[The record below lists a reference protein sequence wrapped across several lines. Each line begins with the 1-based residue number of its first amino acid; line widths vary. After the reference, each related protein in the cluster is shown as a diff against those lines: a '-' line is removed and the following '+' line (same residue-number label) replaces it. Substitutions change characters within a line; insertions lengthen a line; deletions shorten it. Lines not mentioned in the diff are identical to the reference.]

1 MTPII
6 WLFVFVAMLFWGIG
20 DYYSKEFAIHKQYSF
35 MIISFIGYCIN
46 SLLFYP
52 SIYRFNSLSILGTI
66 SNISYLLITLFV
78 AFVIFKEV
86 VSLRQIIGLILAAIS
101 IILMSW
107 K

>member
-1 MTPII
+1 MTLIV

-20 DYYSKEFAIHKQYSF
+20 DYYSKEFAIYKQYSF
-35 MIISFIGYCIN
+35 MFISFVAYCIN
-46 SLLFYP
+46 SLLFYS
-52 SIYRFNSLSILGTI
+52 SICRFNSLSILGTI

-86 VSLRQIIGLILAAIS
+86 VSARQIIGLVLAAVS
-101 IILMSW
+101 IVLMSW